1 MHHDVAVVGGS
12 FAGLSAAMQLARAR
26 RNVVVIDD
34 GLPRNRFAAHSH
46 GFLGQDGRT
55 PAAILDD
62 ARRQLLAYPTASL
75 VRGRA
80 SRCDGG
86 KGAFTVAIEDGS
98 TLAAARLV
106 LAYGVTDT
114 LPDIPGLRERWGRTV
129 MHCPYCHGY
138 ELGLGNPI
146 GVLATGPMSSHQ
158 AQLVADWGPVTFF
171 HNGIAVEEP
180 HGHARHAITVE
191 ATPVEAIVED
201 AAGLAVRLADG
212 RGVALAGLFTGP
224 RTCPTGGIAE
234 ALGCALEEGPL
245 GPYIRV
251 DGIQQTSVA
260 GVYAA
265 GDISRP
271 TANVA
276 IAVADGAWAG
286 VSAHRSLVFEG

>member
-1 MHHDVAVVGGS
+1 MHHDVAIIGGS
-12 FAGLSAAMQLARAR
+12 FAGLSAATQLARAR
-26 RNVVVIDD
+26 RSVVVIDD
-34 GLPRNRFAAHSH
+34 GQPRNRFAAHSH
-46 GFLGQDGRT
+46 GFLGQDGRA

-75 VRGRA
+75 VKGRA
-80 SRCDGG
+80 GRCDGE
-86 KGAFTVAIEDGS
+86 KGAFTVALGDGS
-98 TLAAARLV
+98 TLSAARLV

-114 LPDIPGLRERWGRTV
+114 LPEIPGLRERWGKTV
-129 MHCPYCHGY
+129 AHCPYCHGY
-138 ELGLGNPI
+138 EFGEGRI
-146 GVLATGPMSSHQ
+146 GVLATGPMASHQ
-158 AQLVADWGPVTFF
+158 AQLVADWAPVAFF
-171 HNGIAVEEP
+171 HNGIAVEN
-180 HGHARHAITVE
+180 HGQPRPRHAVAVE
-191 ATPVEAIVED
+191 KTPVEAIVDD

-212 RGVALAGLFTGP
+212 RAIALAGLFTGP

-251 DGIQQTSVA
+251 DGIQQTSVP